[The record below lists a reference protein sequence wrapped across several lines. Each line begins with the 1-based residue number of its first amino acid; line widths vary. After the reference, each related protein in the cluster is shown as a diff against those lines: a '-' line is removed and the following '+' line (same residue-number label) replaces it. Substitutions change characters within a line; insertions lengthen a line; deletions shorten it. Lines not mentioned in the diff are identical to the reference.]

1 MFANRTKNG
10 FRSIR
15 ITKQNKISNTKIF
28 ETQLVIGWSRVREGA
43 ALYPRL
49 VFRSFVV
56 IWLSFVV
63 DPDVVVL
70 LVS

>member
-1 MFANRTKNG
+1 M
-10 FRSIR
+10 R

-28 ETQLVIGWSRVREGA
+28 ETKLVIGWVRMHEDA
-43 ALYPRL
+43 ALYPKL

-70 LVS
+70 LVG

>member
-28 ETQLVIGWSRVREGA
+28 KTQLVIGWFRMREDA
-43 ALYPRL
+43 ALYPKL

-56 IWLSFVV
+56 MWLSFVV

-70 LVS
+70 LVG

>member
-28 ETQLVIGWSRVREGA
+28 ETQLVIGWFRMREDA
-43 ALYPRL
+43 ALYPKL

-56 IWLSFVV
+56 MRLSFVV

>member
-1 MFANRTKNG
+1 M
-10 FRSIR
+10 
-15 ITKQNKISNTKIF
+15 
-28 ETQLVIGWSRVREGA
+28 REDA
-43 ALYPRL
+43 ALYPKL

-56 IWLSFVV
+56 MRLSFVV

>member
-28 ETQLVIGWSRVREGA
+28 KTQIVIGWFRMREDA
-43 ALYPRL
+43 ALYPKL

-56 IWLSFVV
+56 MWLCFVV

-70 LVS
+70 LVG